1 MTTPWQEKL
10 LMKLLNR
17 VETPLINDN
26 SMAGEVVDETIK

>member
-1 MTTPWQEKL
+1 MTTMAEEVIK
-10 LMKLLNR
+10 KVSNR